1 MATPPA
7 FELVVREGPHPG
19 QRFPISPGRTLIGS
33 GEGCAVRFAAN
44 LVRERHAELRLT
56 ADGRLE
62 VVDLTQNALVWV
74 NGTPVTKKELG
85 DDTELRVGR
94 VTLMVTRGDWNSST
108 ISSPGAHA
116 VTLSPE
122 DEPEAYVHEATQISG
137 RFGQGELIDGR
148 YRVLA
153 RLAQGGM
160 GEVFKVEHV
169 ELGKTLALKVM
180 LPDLSDNPE
189 FVNRFKLEA
198 VAASRIGHPNIIDI
212 TDFGKTALGRF
223 YFVMEFLDGKTL
235 ADILEQ
241 EGPLAPARV
250 AELCGQV
257 ARALGAAHEQNIVHR
272 DLKPENVIVLQ
283 RPGEPERVKVLDFG
297 VARVQVGDKSVGKTM
312 AGIVVGTPQYMSPE
326 QAQGF
331 NVDPRSDVYA
341 LGLILQE
348 LLTNVPAFHG
358 ETPAQ
363 VMVKQVAEAPA
374 PLPPSVPEAW
384 RELIGRMLQK
394 NPAHRP
400 QTMKEVVTA
409 LEALKLDSAPGRAG
423 PRPSARRPAKAP
435 AAETAVVQ
443 RASKAETTT
452 LTQKDDSLSTDTQL
466 AATVAGSSSKT
477 LYAVLGLLVVLLV
490 LGGAVLF
497 TGGDEKPVEPQPPV
511 TQVDP
516 EPTPPP
522 VADPKPE
529 PVAVRE
535 VIVRIESVP
544 EGVEVLEKGVLLGN
558 TPLPLKRPVNTI
570 LELTLSLAGYQ
581 SAERKVMVT
590 DEAKVV
596 SVTLEKSKV
605 PPTTKPPLQK
615 KPNPKL
621 DLKPAPF

>member
-1 MATPPA
+1 MATPPP

-19 QRFPISPGRTLIGS
+19 QRFPVSPGRTLIGS

-74 NGTPVTKKELG
+74 NGTPVTKKEIG

-94 VTLMVTRGDWNSST
+94 VTLVVTRGDWNAST
-108 ISSPGAHA
+108 VSSPGAHA

-122 DEPEAYVHEATQISG
+122 DESDSYVHEATQISG

-241 EGPLAPARV
+241 EGPIAPARV
-250 AELCGQV
+250 ADLCAQV

-331 NVDPRSDVYA
+331 NVDARSDVYA

-374 PLPPSVPEAW
+374 PLPPNVPDAW
-384 RELIGRMLQK
+384 RDLIGRMLQK

-400 QTMKEVVTA
+400 QNMKEVVA
-409 LEALKLDSAPGRAG
+409 SLEALEHDSAPVRP
-423 PRPSARRPAKAP
+423 PRPSAKRPAKNP

-443 RASKAETTT
+443 RPPKPETQT
-452 LTQKDDSLSTDTQL
+452 LTQKADPNSTDTQL
-466 AATVAGSSSKT
+466 AATAPASSSKT
-477 LYAVLGLLVVLLV
+477 LYAVLGLLVVLLL
-490 LGGAVLF
+490 LGGALLF
-497 TGGDEKPVEPQPPV
+497 TGGEEKPVEPEQPV

-516 EPTPPP
+516 IPEPPP

-529 PVAVRE
+529 SAAVRE
-535 VIVRIESVP
+535 VTVRIETVP

-581 SAERKVMVT
+581 TAERKVMVT

-596 SVTLEKSKV
+596 SVTLEKSKA
-605 PPTTKPPLQK
+605 PPSTKPPLQK

-621 DLKPAPF
+621 DIKPAPF

>member
-1 MATPPA
+1 M
-7 FELVVREGPHPG
+7 
-19 QRFPISPGRTLIGS
+19 GS

-62 VVDLTQNALVWV
+62 VLDLTQSALVWV
-74 NGTPVTKKELG
+74 DGVPVTKKELG
-85 DDTELRVGR
+85 NDTELRVGR
-94 VTLMVTRGDWNSST
+94 VTLVVTRADWNNST
-108 ISSPGAHA
+108 ISSPGAKA
-116 VTLSPE
+116 VTISPE
-122 DEPEAYVHEATQISG
+122 DDSEPYVHEATQISG

-241 EGPLAPARV
+241 EGPLGPARV

-331 NVDPRSDVYA
+331 HVDARSDVYA

-384 RELIGRMLQK
+384 RDLIGRMLQK

-400 QTMKEVVTA
+400 QSMKEVVSA
-409 LEALKLDSAPGRAG
+409 LEALEHDSAPPRP
-423 PRPSARRPAKAP
+423 PRPSAKRPAKVAP
-435 AAETAVVQ
+435 ETALVQ
-443 RASKAETTT
+443 RAPKAETQT
-452 LTQKDDSLSTDTQL
+452 LTQNADLPSTDTEL
-466 AATVAGSSSKT
+466 AAAAPPSSSKT
-477 LYAVLGLLVVLLV
+477 LYAVLAALVVVLL
-490 LGGAVLF
+490 LGGALLF
-497 TGGDEKPVEPQPPV
+497 VGGDEKPVEPPPV
-511 TQVDP
+511 AQPDP
-516 EPTPPP
+516 VPEPPP
-522 VADPKPE
+522 VVDPKPE
-529 PVAVRE
+529 P
-535 VIVRIESVP
+535 
-544 EGVEVLEKGVLLGN
+544 
-558 TPLPLKRPVNTI
+558 
-570 LELTLSLAGYQ
+570 
-581 SAERKVMVT
+581 
-590 DEAKVV
+590 
-596 SVTLEKSKV
+596 
-605 PPTTKPPLQK
+605 TT
-615 KPNPKL
+615 
-621 DLKPAPF
+621 